1 MSVEAYQGGLVV
13 LFGLLFGSFL
23 NVLIFRIPKE
33 ESVVFPS
40 SHCPK
45 CNNNLKW
52 YHNIPLFSWLFL
64 GGKCAYCK
72 DKISIQY
79 PLVELL
85 TALIFA
91 LTYYKSGFSPTY
103 GVIAGLVFALLLG
116 LSLIDLRYKA
126 VPDSLNLAALT
137 LALFATPDILN
148 NIINA
153 LLFAGGFSLLRF
165 YVSFFLKKEALGEA
179 DIMIAAT
186 IGAMVGVKM
195 GLVAIF
201 LSAIIALPVFIIIKE
216 KDYEVPYIPFLAL
229 ALFLVYLFRENFE
242 HLWVMLYG

>member
-1 MSVEAYQGGLVV
+1 MSIESYWWGLLT

-23 NVLIFRIPKE
+23 NVLIYRIPKE
-33 ESVVFPS
+33 ESVVFPA

-64 GGKCAYCK
+64 GGKCAFCK
-72 DKISIQY
+72 EKISILY
-79 PLVELL
+79 PLVELSS
-85 TALIFA
+85 AIIFFIS
-91 LTYYKSGFSPTY
+91 YYVNGGNLLYSF
-103 GVIAGLVFALLLG
+103 VVGLVFTLLLG
-116 LSLIDLRYKA
+116 LSLIDLKYKA

-137 LALFATPDILN
+137 LSIFVSSSILSN
-148 NIINA
+148 FQNA
-153 LLFAGGFSLLRF
+153 LWFAGGFALLRF
-165 YVSFFLKKEALGEA
+165 YVSFIVKKEALGEA

-201 LSAIIALPVFIIIKE
+201 LSAVIALPVFIIIKE
-216 KDYEVPYIPFLAL
+216 KDFEVPFIPFLAL
-229 ALFLVYLFRENFE
+229 ALFIVYIFRDKFE
-242 HLWVMLYG
+242 ALWITLYG

>member
-1 MSVEAYQGGLVV
+1 MSLDWYQLGLVS

-45 CNNNLKW
+45 CNNDLKY
-52 YHNIPLFSWLFL
+52 YHNIPVFSWLFL
-64 GGKCAYCK
+64 GGKCAFCK

-79 PLVELL
+79 PIVELI

-91 LTYYKSGFSPTY
+91 VSYIRVGDLFHS
-103 GVIAGLVFALLLG
+103 VIVGLVFALLLG
-116 LSLIDLRYKA
+116 LSIIDFRYKE

-137 LALFATPDILN
+137 LAIFSSSLILTN
-148 NIINA
+148 FVNA
-153 LLFAGGFSLLRF
+153 LLFAGGFALLRF
-165 YVSFFLKKEALGEA
+165 YVSFAIKKEALGEA

-186 IGAMVGVKM
+186 IGAMVGIKM
-195 GLVAIF
+195 GLFTIF

-216 KDYEVPYIPFLAL
+216 KDYEVPFIPFLAL
-229 ALFLVYLFRENFE
+229 ALFIVYIFQSYFE
-242 HLWVMLYG
+242 KLWITLYG

>member
-1 MSVEAYQGGLVV
+1 MSVESYEAFLVV

-23 NVLIFRIPKE
+23 NVLILRIPKDQ
-33 ESVVFPS
+33 SVVFPS

-45 CNNNLKW
+45 CKNKLKW
-52 YHNIPLFSWLFL
+52 YHNIPLFSWIFL

-79 PLVELL
+79 PLIELMS
-85 TALIFA
+85 AVIFA
-91 LTYYKSGFSPTY
+91 LCYYRSDSVFHAI
-103 GVIAGLVFALLLG
+103 IAGLVFALLLG

-126 VPDSLNLAALT
+126 VPDSLNLSALT
-137 LALFATPDILN
+137 LAIFASSSVVTNL
-148 NIINA
+148 INA

-165 YVSFFLKKEALGEA
+165 YVSFALKKEALGEA

-201 LSAIIALPVFIIIKE
+201 LSAIIALPVFVIIKE
-216 KDYEVPYIPFLAL
+216 RDYEVPYIPFL
-229 ALFLVYLFRENFE
+229 V
-242 HLWVMLYG
+242 